1 MFSMGST
8 TLEIFEDEA
17 QARARLEAAELSGP
31 FLDVSNTLV
40 VDGTLLASTLGL
52 KAKSEP
58 KTVAGVLAQAMTR
71 PAAVW
76 WACRVAET
84 EHEGGPTEGERIAL
98 DAAKA
103 WLQHREQWRAYAA
116 HDAAKQVGLDTPAG
130 CAALAAFLAGESIG
144 PSHLDPL
151 PPGAHLS
158 GMATAGAVEL
168 AVTRRPP
175 SNLNERWDEVLA
187 LGFAIAEGEDGW

>member
-1 MFSMGST
+1 MGST
-8 TLEIFEDEA
+8 TLEIFADEA
-17 QARARLEAAELSGP
+17 QARARLEAADLTGP
-31 FLDVSNTLV
+31 FIDVSSSLL
-40 VDGTLLASTLGL
+40 VDGTLLAFARALQ
-52 KAKSEP
+52 AEAEP
-58 KTVAGVLAQAMTR
+58 KIVAGVLTQALTR

-84 EHEGGPTEGERIAL
+84 EREGGPTEGERSGL

-103 WLQHREQWRAYAA
+103 WLQNREQWRAYAA

-151 PPGAHLS
+151 PPGPHLS

-175 SNLNERWDEVLA
+175 SDLNERWEEVLA
-187 LGFAIAEGEDGW
+187 LGFAIAEGQDNWQAN